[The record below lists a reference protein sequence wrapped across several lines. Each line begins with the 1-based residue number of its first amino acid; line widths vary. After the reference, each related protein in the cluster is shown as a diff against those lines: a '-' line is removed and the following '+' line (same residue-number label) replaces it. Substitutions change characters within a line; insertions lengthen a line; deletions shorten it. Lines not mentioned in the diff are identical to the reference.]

1 MLAAIRYFAARLRA
15 VLQRSRADRDFDEEL
30 QAHLDLLTDD
40 NIARGMSP
48 DQARRAA
55 ALKLGSASSLAMRHR
70 DTRGLPWLEDLIQD
84 LAFAGRLIARDK
96 WFSIAAIVVIAL
108 GIGANAVGFTIV
120 NAAFFRGFAFDR
132 ADQLHVITWRPDR
145 GRRVPS
151 SYADLEDWRSQA
163 HSFSAIGAYTWE
175 ALNLADDHA
184 PPQQTQGA
192 HVTANFFDVL
202 REQPV
207 LGRGFL
213 AGDDRRGAERVAL
226 IGHELW
232 TNRYGRD
239 PGVIGRVLRVSGTA
253 ATIVGVMP
261 EGMKFPDDSELWV
274 PLIPTDAQLAR
285 EARRL
290 GVVGRLKDGATE
302 RQAETEIDGIARRII
317 AAYPDQTK
325 GVIGGQVETLIER
338 FMGGMARPMFITVMG
353 AVSFVLLIACA
364 NVANLLLSR
373 SIYRAREVAIRYSL
387 GATRWR
393 IVRQLLAE
401 SLALSCIGGGLGLGL
416 AVIGVDAWR
425 SALRL
430 AQAPYWLQFVID
442 YRVLAYVA
450 GVCILTGIVFGIAP
464 ALHVSRDNHHEA
476 LKDGGRGNIGNR
488 RAGRFGSGLVVAEL
502 ALTVI
507 LLCGAGLMVRSFVT
521 LYTLAPGFEVDGLVR
536 MRMQLPPAKYP
547 TAGARAQFFAQL
559 QPRLDAIPGVIG
571 SAITTSVPPLT
582 DEEWRVEIDGRL
594 PIDDERRPFVATVTI
609 TPSYFDVLRVPIA
622 RGRGFTSAD
631 GAPGSEHAIVSQ
643 AMVERLFPGED
654 PIGRRIR
661 FVPRE
666 DEREAQPGAP
676 DARTSGVGVEPWRT
690 IVGVSAPFLQGD
702 TAEAFRSPVVYLP
715 HRQNTPR
722 TSSILIRSPLPPAQV
737 LAAVQKAVQAIDS
750 DQPVLA
756 IETVAAAM
764 AFEQLFHRI
773 FSSVFGLL
781 AAIGLILS
789 AVGVYGVM
797 AYAVTQRTQEIGVRM
812 AIGAGRGHVS
822 WIFLKRC
829 LQQLSLGLA
838 IGLPGALAL
847 GRLVRFNL
855 VEIEPNDP
863 VTMIGITLAIVV
875 VALASCLIPV
885 RKASRVDPV
894 IALRAD

>member
-1 MLAAIRYFAARLRA
+1 MMGAVRNFAARLRY
-15 VLQRSRADRDFDEEL
+15 VFQRSRGDRDFEQEL
-30 QAHLDLLTDD
+30 QSHVEMLTDD
-40 NIARGMSP
+40 NIARGMTP
-48 DQARRAA
+48 EQARRAA
-55 ALKLGSASSLAMRHR
+55 TLKVGPSSSLTIRHR
-70 DTRGLPWLEDLIQD
+70 DARGLPWLEDLIQD
-84 LAFAGRLIARDK
+84 VTFAGRLIARDK
-96 WFSIAAIVVIAL
+96 WFSAAAIIVIAL

-120 NAAFFRGFAFDR
+120 NAACFSGFGFDR
-132 ADQLHVITWRPDR
+132 ADQLHIISWRPDR
-145 GRRVPS
+145 GRRIPS
-151 SYADLEDWRSQA
+151 SYADLEDWRSQSR
-163 HSFSAIGAYTWE
+163 SFSAISAYQFE
-175 ALNLADDHA
+175 ALNIGDDHA

-192 HVTANFFDVL
+192 HVTANFFEVL

-207 LGRGFL
+207 LGRGFA
-213 AGDDRRGAERVAL
+213 AGDDRRGGEPLVL
-226 IGHELW
+226 IGYELW

-239 PGVIGRVLRVSGTA
+239 PNVIGRVLRVSGTA
-253 ATIVGVMP
+253 ATIIGVMP
-261 EGMKFPDDSELWV
+261 EGMKFPDDSELWGL
-274 PLIPTDAQLAR
+274 LIPTDAQLAR
-285 EARRL
+285 DARRL
-290 GVVGRLKDGATE
+290 GVVGRLKDGVTE

-317 AAYPDQTK
+317 AAHPDQTK

-373 SIYRAREVAIRYSL
+373 SIYRSREVAIRYSL

-401 SLALSCIGGGLGLGL
+401 SVLLSLLGGVIGLGL
-416 AVIGVDAWR
+416 AVIAVDAWVA
-425 SALRL
+425 ALRL

-450 GVCILTGIVFGIAP
+450 GVCVLTGVIFGIAP
-464 ALHVSRDNHHEA
+464 ALHVSRDNQHEA

-502 ALTVI
+502 ALTVV

-547 TAGARAQFFAQL
+547 TADARARFFAQL
-559 QPRLDAIPGVIG
+559 QPRLDAIPGVTG
-571 SAITTSVPPLT
+571 SAIATSVPPST
-582 DEEWRVEIDGRL
+582 DAEWRVEIDGRP
-594 PIDDERRPFVATVTI
+594 PIDDARRPFVATVTI
-609 TPSYFDVLRVPIA
+609 TPGYFEVLRAGIA
-622 RGRGFTSAD
+622 RGRALTSAD
-631 GAPGSEHAIVSQ
+631 GAPGSEHVVISA
-643 AMVERLFPGED
+643 AMAERHFAGED
-654 PIGRRIR
+654 PVGRRIR

-666 DEREAQPGAP
+666 DEREPPQ
-676 DARTSGVGVEPWRT
+676 PWRT

-702 TAEAFRSPVVYLP
+702 TAEAFRSSVVYLP

-737 LAAVQKAVQAIDS
+737 LSAVQQAVQAVDS

-764 AFEQLFHRI
+764 ANEQLFHNI
-773 FSSVFGLL
+773 FSWVFGLL
-781 AAIGLILS
+781 ASIGLLLS

-812 AIGAGRGHVS
+812 AIGAGRRHVS

-829 LQQLSLGLA
+829 LWQLALGLA

-847 GRLVRFNL
+847 GQIISFNL
-855 VEIEPNDP
+855 VEIEPSDP
-863 VTMIGITLAIVV
+863 VTIIGITVAVVV

>member
-1 MLAAIRYFAARLRA
+1 MGAMLKQVVARAFA
-15 VLQRSRADRDFDEEL
+15 VLRRSHADRDFAQEL
-30 QAHLDLLTDD
+30 ESHVEMLTAD
-40 NIARGMSP
+40 NISRGMSP
-48 DQARRAA
+48 AEARRVARI
-55 ALKLGSASSLAMRHR
+55 KVGGPSSLAVQHR
-70 DTRGLPWLEDLIQD
+70 EARGLRWLEDLLQD

-96 WFSIAAIVVIAL
+96 WFSAAAIVVIAL
-108 GIGANAVGFTIV
+108 GIGANTVGFTIV
-120 NAAFFRGFAFDR
+120 NAAFFRGFGFDR
-132 ADQLHVITWRPDR
+132 ADQLHIISWRPDR
-145 GRRVPS
+145 GRRIPS
-151 SYADLEDWRSQA
+151 SYADLEDWRSQSQ
-163 HSFSAIGAYTWE
+163 SFSAIGAYQFE
-175 ALNLADDHA
+175 ALNIGDDHA

-192 HVTANFFDVL
+192 HVTANLFDVL
-202 REQPV
+202 RERPV
-207 LGRGFL
+207 LGRGFV
-213 AGDDRRGAERVAL
+213 AADDQRGAERVAL
-226 IGHELW
+226 IGYELW

-239 PGVIGRVLRVSGTA
+239 PNVIGRVLRVSGTPS
-253 ATIVGVMP
+253 TIVGVMP

-274 PLIPTDAQLAR
+274 SLIPTDPQLAR
-285 EARRL
+285 DARRL
-290 GVVGRLKDGATE
+290 GVVGRLQDGIGKQ
-302 RQAETEIDGIARRII
+302 QAATEIDGIARRII
-317 AAYPDQTK
+317 AAHPDETK
-325 GVIGGQVETLIER
+325 GMIGGQVETLIER

-373 SIYRAREVAIRYSL
+373 SMYRAREVAIRYSL

-401 SLALSCIGGGLGLGL
+401 SISLSLLGGVLGLGL
-416 AVIGVDAWR
+416 AVIAVDAWA
-425 SALRL
+425 SAVRL

-450 GVCILTGIVFGIAP
+450 GVCVFTGVVFGLAP
-464 ALHVSRDNHHEA
+464 ALHVSGDNQHDA

-521 LYTLAPGFEVDGLVR
+521 LYTLDPGFEVDGLTR

-547 TAGARAQFFAQL
+547 TKEAREQFFAEL
-559 QPRLDAIPGVIG
+559 QPRLDAIPGVTG
-571 SAITTSVPPLT
+571 SAIATSPPPLT
-582 DEEWRVEIDGRL
+582 DEEWRVEIDGRP
-594 PIDDERRPFVATVTI
+594 PIDDERRPFVATVAI
-609 TPSYFDVLRVPIA
+609 TPSYFDVLGVAIT
-622 RGRGFTSAD
+622 RGRTFTPAD
-631 GAPGSEHAIVSQ
+631 GGPGSEQVVISQ
-643 AMVERLFPGED
+643 VMAERHFPRED

-666 DEREAQPGAP
+666 DEHEPPQ
-676 DARTSGVGVEPWRT
+676 PWRT
-690 IVGVSAPFLQGD
+690 IVGVTAPFRQGD
-702 TAEAFRSPVVYLP
+702 TTEAFRSPVVYLP

-722 TSSILIRSPLPPAQV
+722 TSSIIIRSPLPPAQV
-737 LAAVQKAVQAIDS
+737 LSAVQKVVQTIDT

-756 IETVAAAM
+756 IETLAATM

-781 AAIGLILS
+781 ATIGLILS

-812 AIGAGRGHVS
+812 AIGASRRQVS

-829 LQQLSLGLA
+829 LLQLALGLA

-847 GRLVRFNL
+847 GQVVRFNL
-855 VEIEPNDP
+855 VEIEPSDP
-863 VTMIGITLAIVV
+863 ATMAAISVAIIV
-875 VALASCLIPV
+875 VALASCFIPV
-885 RKASRVDPV
+885 RKALRVDPV
-894 IALRAD
+894 VALRSE

>member
-1 MLAAIRYFAARLRA
+1 MKQLLARLISVFR
-15 VLQRSRADRDFDEEL
+15 RSADDADFAQEL
-30 QAHLDLLTDD
+30 DSHVEMLTDD
-40 NIARGMSP
+40 NIAKGMRP
-48 DQARRAA
+48 DAARRAA
-55 ALKLGSASSLAMRHR
+55 MLKVGSSSSLRLRHR
-70 DTRGLPWLEDLIQD
+70 DARGLPWVEDLFQD

-96 WFSIAAIVVIAL
+96 WFSAAAVVVIAL
-108 GIGANAVGFTIV
+108 GIGANTVGFTIV
-120 NAAFFRGFAFDR
+120 NAAFFRGFGFDR
-132 ADQLHVITWRPDR
+132 GDQLHAISWRPDR
-145 GRRVPS
+145 GRRIPS
-151 SYADLEDWRSQA
+151 SPADLDDWRSQSP
-163 HSFSAIGAYTWE
+163 SFSAIGAYQFE
-175 ALNLADDHA
+175 ALNIGDDHA
-184 PPQQTQGA
+184 PPQQTQGS
-192 HVTANFFDVL
+192 HVTVNLFEVL
-202 REQPV
+202 RQQPM
-207 LGRGFL
+207 LGRGFA
-213 AGDDRRGAERVAL
+213 AGDDRRDAERVAL
-226 IGHELW
+226 IGYELW

-239 PGVIGRVLRVSGTA
+239 PNVIGRVLRVSGTP

-274 PLIPTDAQLAR
+274 PFVPTDAQLER
-285 EARRL
+285 DWRRL
-290 GVVGRLKDGATE
+290 GVIGRLKDGATKQ
-302 RQAETEIDGIARRII
+302 QAATEIDGIARRII
-317 AAYPDQTK
+317 AADPDHTR

-353 AVSFVLLIACA
+353 AVTFVLLIACA

-373 SIYRAREVAIRYSL
+373 SIYRSREVAIRYSL

-401 SLALSCIGGGLGLGL
+401 SIALSFLGGVIGLGLG
-416 AVIGVDAWR
+416 VIGVDAWA
-425 SALRL
+425 SAVQL
-430 AQAPYWLQFVID
+430 AQPPYWLKFVID

-450 GVCILTGIVFGIAP
+450 GICVLTGLIFGIAP

-521 LYTLAPGFEVDGLVR
+521 LYTLTPGFEVDGLVR

-547 TAGARAQFFAQL
+547 TKEAREQFFAQL

-571 SAITTSVPPLT
+571 SAITTSAPPNT
-582 DEEWRVEIDGRL
+582 DEQWRFEIDGRP
-594 PIDDERRPFVATVTI
+594 PIDEERRPFVATVAV
-609 TPSYFDVLRVPIA
+609 TPDYFDVLRVGVG
-622 RGRGFTSAD
+622 RGRFFNAAD
-631 GAPGSEHAIVSQ
+631 GAPGSENVVISD
-643 AMVERLFPGED
+643 AMAERHFPGED
-654 PIGRRIR
+654 PIGRRVR

-666 DEREAQPGAP
+666 DEPNVPPQ
-676 DARTSGVGVEPWRT
+676 PWRT
-690 IVGVSAPFLQGD
+690 IVGVSAPFLQGHD
-702 TAEAFRSPVVYLP
+702 NEAFRSSVVFLP

-722 TSSILIRSPLPPAQV
+722 TSSILIRSSLPPAQV
-737 LAAVQKAVQAIDS
+737 LAGVQKAVQAIDS

-756 IETVAAAM
+756 IDTLAAVM
-764 AFEQLFHRI
+764 KNEHLFHTI
-773 FSSVFGLL
+773 FSAVFGLL
-781 AAIGLILS
+781 AVIGLILS

-812 AIGAGRGHVS
+812 AVGAGRAHVS

-829 LQQLSLGLA
+829 LFQLALGLA

-847 GRLVRFNL
+847 GQLVSFNL

-863 VTMIGITLAIVV
+863 PTMIGITVALIV

-885 RKASRVDPV
+885 RKAAKVDPV

>member
-1 MLAAIRYFAARLRA
+1 MLAAIRNLVARLRA
-15 VLQRSRADRDFDEEL
+15 VLQRSDADRDFEQEL
-30 QAHLDLLTDD
+30 QSHVEMLTDD
-40 NIARGMSP
+40 NIARGMRP
-48 DQARRAA
+48 EEARRAA
-55 ALKLGSASSLAMRHR
+55 RVRVGSSSSLSIRHR
-70 DTRGLPWLEDLIQD
+70 EARGLPWLEDLVQD

-96 WFSIAAIVVIAL
+96 SFSAAAIIVIAL
-108 GIGANAVGFTIV
+108 GIGANTVGFTIV
-120 NAAFFRGFAFDR
+120 NAAFFRGFGFDR
-132 ADQLHVITWRPDR
+132 AEELHIISWRPDR
-145 GRRVPS
+145 GRRIPS
-151 SYADLEDWRSQA
+151 SYADFEDWRSQSQ
-163 HSFSAIGAYTWE
+163 SFSAIGAYQWE
-175 ALNLADDHA
+175 ALNIGDDHA

-192 HVTANFFDVL
+192 HVTANLFAIL
-202 REQPV
+202 REQPI
-207 LGRGFL
+207 LGRGFV
-213 AGDDRRGAERVAL
+213 AGDEQRGAERVAL

-239 PGVIGRVLRVSGTA
+239 PNVIGRVLRVSGTA
-253 ATIVGVMP
+253 ATIIGVMP

-274 PLIPTDAQLAR
+274 PFIPTEAQLAR
-285 EARRL
+285 DARRL

-302 RQAETEIDGIARRII
+302 PQAETEIDGIARRII
-317 AAYPDQTK
+317 AAYPEQTK
-325 GVIGGQVETLIER
+325 GVVGGQVETLIER

-373 SIYRAREVAIRYSL
+373 SMYRSREVAIRYSL

-401 SLALSCIGGGLGLGL
+401 SIALSFLGGAIGLGL
-416 AVIGVDAWR
+416 AVIGVDAWA
-425 SALRL
+425 SAVRL
-430 AQAPYWLQFVID
+430 AQPPYWLQFVID
-442 YRVLAYVA
+442 YRVVAYVA
-450 GVCILTGIVFGIAP
+450 GICILTGVIFGLAP
-464 ALHVSRDNHHEA
+464 ALHVSRDNQHEA

-521 LYTLAPGFEVDGLVR
+521 LLALSPGFEVDNLVF
-536 MRMQLPPAKYP
+536 MRMQLPPVKYP
-547 TAGARAQFFAQL
+547 TAEARERFFAQL
-559 QPRLDAIPGVIG
+559 QPRLDAIAGVIG

-582 DEEWRVEIDGRL
+582 DEQWRVEIDGRPPL
-594 PIDDERRPFVATVTI
+594 DDERRPFVATVAVS
-609 TPSYFDVLRVPIA
+609 PSYFDVLRVGIT
-622 RGRGFTSAD
+622 RGRAFTPAD
-631 GAPGSEHAIVSQ
+631 GNPGAEHVVISPVMAEQ
-643 AMVERLFPGED
+643 HFPNED

-661 FVPRE
+661 FVARE
-666 DEREAQPGAP
+666 DEREPQ
-676 DARTSGVGVEPWRT
+676 PWRT

-702 TAEAFRSPVVYLP
+702 TTEAFRSPVVYLP

-750 DQPVLA
+750 DQPVLSILTIA
-756 IETVAAAM
+756 DAM

-773 FSSVFGLL
+773 FSWVFGLL
-781 AAIGLILS
+781 ATIGLILS

-812 AIGAGRGHVS
+812 AIGAGRSHVS

-829 LQQLSLGLA
+829 LWQLALGLA

-847 GRLVRFNL
+847 GQLISFNL

-863 VTMIGITLAIVV
+863 ITMVGITVALIV
-875 VALASCLIPV
+875 VALAACLIPV
-885 RKASRVDPV
+885 RRATRVDPV
-894 IALRAD
+894 NALRGD